1 VKTPQ
6 VRKKFGEKLGGIFSS
21 RPTRALCSKGSLFC
35 EKADEFLSVGDE
47 ENHGYL
53 IFSD

>member
-1 VKTPQ
+1 LRKPPRIPINYGKKDIQKVK
-6 VRKKFGEKLGGIFSS
+6 IS
-21 RPTRALCSKGSLFC
+21 RSKGSLFC